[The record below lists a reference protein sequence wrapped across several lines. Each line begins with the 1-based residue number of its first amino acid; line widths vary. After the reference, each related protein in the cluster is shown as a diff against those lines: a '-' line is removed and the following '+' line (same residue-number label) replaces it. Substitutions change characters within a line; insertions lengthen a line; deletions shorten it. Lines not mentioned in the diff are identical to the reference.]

1 MTILFRG
8 HPIGE
13 AGIPKL
19 RRRNR
24 GRIAA
29 ICAALGTAAVFSAK
43 VPQCFFIPGAR
54 VLRGLVEQNSR
65 RPSCPT
71 HPRDLSLV
79 ALSAGKFDGMKV
91 AELKELCTEKG
102 LKVTGKKA
110 DLLARLEEVIAGKFG
125 DMKVA
130 ELKELCTEKGL
141 KVTGKK
147 ADLIARLEE
156 AEGGGEAQGK
166 VGAPKKKSSSKK
178 NEPEPEIEAQA
189 DDTKGSS
196 DEGFKAGQLARAKFH
211 GDGRFYT
218 VTLVKDNGDGTWA
231 VKWAEDGSEDTAN
244 LEDLIPQNKKFKAG
258 DLVVA
263 KCADDGLRYTGIVK
277 RDNGDGRVD
286 LVWLDDNKETVLLDD
301 MFRQIKKYKVG
312 QKVEAKFPDD
322 GVFYGATNAKDLGK
336 CKYAV
341 EWDEDGD
348 GLTELTI
355 DEVRIPRVDL
365 ENIEVGAEMKG
376 TILRVRGDLG
386 GFVDV
391 GAWVD
396 GLLHKSQIA
405 SDGAYVENAEDF
417 IREDDEIT
425 VWVQSVDLEQKRLS
439 LTQIKENIGKGPGG
453 PRPPPRDFTHPID
466 ELTVG
471 QELEGTVTGV
481 RDFGVFVDVG
491 SERNGLV
498 HVSRLAN
505 TFVDNVEDFAKMGDE
520 VKVWVSDIRD
530 GKLALSMVDP
540 ENL

>member
-1 MTILFRG
+1 MATLCRG
-8 HPIGE
+8 HPTEE
-13 AGIPKL
+13 AGFRKL
-19 RRRNR
+19 HRRNR
-24 GRIAA
+24 GRVSA
-29 ICAALGTAAVFSAK
+29 IVAALGAAAVFSAK
-43 VPQCFFIPGAR
+43 VPECFSTPGAR
-54 VLRGLVEQNSR
+54 VLTQLSKQNCR
-65 RPSCPT
+65 MPSCST
-71 HPRDLSLV
+71 NLRDLSLV
-79 ALSAGKFDGMKV
+79 AMRAGKFDAMKV
-91 AELKELCTEKG
+91 AELKELCAEKG
-102 LKVTGKKA
+102 LKA
-110 DLLARLEEVIAGKFG
+110 S
-125 DMKVA
+125 
-130 ELKELCTEKGL
+130 
-141 KVTGKK
+141 GKK
-147 ADLIARLEE
+147 ADLIERLEE
-156 AEGGGEAQGK
+156 AEGGSEAEEK
-166 VGAPKKKSSSKK
+166 VE
-178 NEPEPEIEAQA
+178 EPEAEAEDT
-189 DDTKGSS
+189 DDS
-196 DEGFKAGQLARAKFH
+196 DEGFKAGQLALAKFH
-211 GDGRFYT
+211 DDGRFYT
-218 VTLVKDNGDGTWA
+218 VTLVKDNGDSTWA
-231 VKWAEDGSEDTAN
+231 IKWAEDGSEDVAN
-244 LEDLIPQNKKFKAG
+244 FEDLKPQTKKFKAG
-258 DLVVA
+258 DAVVA

-277 RDNGDGRVD
+277 KNNGDGSVD
-286 LVWLDDNKETVLLDD
+286 LVWLDDNEETVLLDD
-301 MFRQIKKYKVG
+301 MFLNKKKFKVG

-322 GVFYGATNAKDLGK
+322 GVFYGATIAKDLGK
-336 CKYAV
+336 FSYAV